1 MNYQNKVIVITGG
14 GNGMGWELVLNLLSK
29 GGCVAAVDLNEAAL
43 QETATLAG
51 DRRDRLSLHAV
62 NITDRSA
69 VAALPDQ
76 LIAMHGAVDCLI
88 NCAGI
93 IQPFVRV
100 NDLDF
105 ATIERVMNVNFY
117 GTLNMVKAFLP
128 HLLKRPEAH
137 IANVS
142 SMGGFLPVPGQTI
155 YGASKAAVKLLTEG
169 LHAELRNTNVKVS
182 IIFPGAIGTNIA
194 ANSGVDAASMAE
206 KNSGAQQRSIK
217 PLSPKEAAEQI
228 IAGIEAG
235 HYQVF
240 VGRDSRM
247 MDLFYRISAR
257 HASGTIA
264 KQMASLLPD

>member
-14 GNGMGWELVLNLLSK
+14 GNGMGRELVLNLLSR

-43 QETATLAG
+43 KETATLAG
-51 DRRDRLSLHAV
+51 DRRDRLSLHAL
-62 NITDRSA
+62 NIIDRGA
-69 VAALPDQ
+69 VAALPEQ
-76 LIAMHGAVDCLI
+76 LIAMHGVVDCLI

-194 ANSGVDAASMAE
+194 ANSGVGATLRAE
-206 KNSGAQQRSIK
+206 NNGTQQRSIK

-257 HASGTIA
+257 HASGMIA